1 MSWGDVARVSVLG
14 RPTIDNMA
22 SMGRPVRRAVIE
34 LLVYLALHPEGASA
48 SRLTQVSGA
57 ADTLRDLLAHASGGE
72 PGWYVVQ
79 RRHLFHLAVGDAADV
94 DLWRVHEHLFRAAC
108 AFDAPTRITELKA
121 ACAEYKGPLADG
133 AQFGWIAPHRER
145 MDRLIAEARNQLAA
159 LDHSG

>member
-1 MSWGDVARVSVLG
+1 MLRGDVARVSVLG

-22 SMGRPVRRAVIE
+22 PMGRPIRRAAVE

-57 ADTLRDLLAHASGGE
+57 ADTLRDLLARASGGE
-72 PGWYVVQ
+72 PDQYVVQ
-79 RRHLFHLAVGDAADV
+79 RQRLFHLALGDAADV

-108 AFDAPTRITELKA
+108 AFDAPTKITELKA

-133 AQFGWIAPHRER
+133 AQFAWIAPHRER
-145 MDRLIAEARNQLAA
+145 VDHLITEARDELAA
-159 LDHSG
+159 LDQSG